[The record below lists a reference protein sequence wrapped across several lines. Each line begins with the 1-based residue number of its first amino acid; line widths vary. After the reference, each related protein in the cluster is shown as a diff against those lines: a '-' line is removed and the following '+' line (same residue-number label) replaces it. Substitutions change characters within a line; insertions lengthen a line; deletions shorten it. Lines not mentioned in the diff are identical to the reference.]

1 MGIFVSAMSEASCT
15 WWIFVSAMSEASC
28 TWWIFVSAMSEASCT
43 WSGKIPQKNY
53 RSPASFS
60 CKVFLGGV
68 PWDITEG
75 MCGGIFEFGVHI
87 NS

>member
-1 MGIFVSAMSEASCT
+1 
-15 WWIFVSAMSEASC
+15 
-28 TWWIFVSAMSEASCT
+28 MSEASCT

-75 MCGGIFEFGVHI
+75 TCCGGVSPGTSLKVHVVVVRPLGHHCNLNVGNANI
-87 NS
+87 WYNI